1 MKTARPAEIVDPITT
16 EVIRNKLEGIANE
29 MELTLLKS
37 SFSPIVKEGLDTSA
51 SLFTVNCE
59 TLAQACAIPVHLA
72 TLIPA
77 LQTMVRTFPLETMR
91 EGDAFILNDPYAG
104 GTHLPDIA
112 IMTPVFH
119 RGRVIA
125 LSATMTHHGDIG
137 GYSPGSLPPSA
148 TEIYQEGLRIP
159 ALKFRDA
166 GDYNETLVA
175 LLRQNSRLPDTLMGD
190 LNAQLAACTVGARR
204 LQELADTYGTD
215 FLMAVFEE
223 LLDRSETMTRAAL
236 HTIPEG
242 TYRYVDVLDN
252 DGIDLERP
260 IRMEV
265 AVTVR
270 DGTIEFDLSGT
281 DPQVRGPLNC
291 VPSGSQAA
299 AYYAVRVL
307 TDPTIPTNGG
317 CFRPVTLR
325 LPRGSLV
332 NPEEPAPVNARTST
346 IKRIATSM
354 VSALAEVLPHRVAAP
369 SAGTLL
375 VVAFGGRRPNGE
387 RFIVGELIAGGSG
400 AARHRDGV
408 DVIDTDASNCMNLP
422 AEALEMDAP
431 LRLHRVAL
439 RRDSGGAGEYRGGLG
454 VVREYEVLADEVSFT
469 HRGERHFST
478 APGLAGGFPG
488 APAHSVIVRADGTE
502 EVIPSKALTV
512 LNRGDRVIVET
523 PGGGGYGDPSRRRT
537 VAEDVANGKV
547 SPEAAQQLYG
557 LRSARAPASSGTK
570 TRDG

>member
-1 MKTARPAEIVDPITT
+1 MTRAERARVVDPITA

-51 SLFTVNCE
+51 SLFTADGE

-77 LQTMVRTFPLETMR
+77 IKSMLERFPLETMR
-91 EGDAFILNDPYAG
+91 EGDAYILNDPYCG

-112 IMTPVFH
+112 LMTPVFH

-125 LSATMTHHGDIG
+125 LSATMTHHGDVG
-137 GYSPGSLPPSA
+137 GYSPGSLPTNA

-159 ALKFRDA
+159 PLKFREA
-166 GDYNETLVA
+166 GEYNETLVA

-190 LNAQLAACTVGARR
+190 LNAQLAACNVGARR
-204 LQELADTYGTD
+204 LRELADTHGAD
-215 FLMAVFEE
+215 LIAIFED
-223 LLDRSETMTRAAL
+223 LLDRSEAMTRDAL
-236 HTIPEG
+236 RRIPEG
-242 TYRYVDVLDN
+242 TYRYVDHMDN

-260 IRMEV
+260 LRVEV

-270 DGTIEFDLSGT
+270 DGTIDFDLTGT
-281 DPQVRGPLNC
+281 SPQVKGPMNC

-317 CFRPVTLR
+317 CFRPVTLN
-325 LPRGSLV
+325 LPRGSLA

-354 VSALAEVLPHRVAAP
+354 VSALADVLPDRVAAP
-369 SAGTLL
+369 AAGTLL
-375 VVAFGGRRPNGE
+375 VVAFGGRRSDGT
-387 RFIVGELIAGGSG
+387 RYIVGELIAGGSG
-400 AARHRDGV
+400 ASDDADGV

-422 AEALEMDAP
+422 AEALEMEAP
-431 LRLHRVAL
+431 LRLVRVEL
-439 RRDSGGAGEYRGGLG
+439 RRDSGGAGEFRGGLG
-454 VVREYEVLADEVSFT
+454 VVREYEVLADDVSFT
-469 HRGERHFST
+469 HRGERHYS
-478 APGLAGGFPG
+478 AAGGLNGGGEG
-488 APAHSVIVRADGTE
+488 ASARSRILRADGRTE
-502 EVIPSKALTV
+502 EIPSKALTV

-523 PGGGGYGDPSRRRT
+523 PGGGGYGDPRARKT
-537 VAEDVANGKV
+537 VLEDVAGGKV
-547 SPEAAQQLYG
+547 GAEAARTVYG
-557 LRSARAPASSGTK
+557 AAP
-570 TRDG
+570 R